1 MYCPNTSSQEWK
13 DLVKEVGEKEAWRNF
28 FKYGE
33 VRTTPD
39 TGIYKSIAT
48 RSTEDIAEGID
59 RNLMRSQQEIKYT
72 NHIQSLVLDGLGTI
86 SPSRVEKNTMTE
98 AFSKAKAE
106 FEKSLRNVND
116 FVNIINNEQA
126 FDSLKQKDSDKF
138 KALLSRFN
146 LQGVTKFQE
155 LGKAIGQ
162 YQNIIDNF
170 DRYKDFVKAELAHK
184 GIIEVDGK
192 IVVVQSEDVTNKQ
205 EDDTEDY
212 QLAQEEIGERF
223 GKDFNEVNPRET
235 ASLRVRSLVN
245 NIKTGAYELGIPLYA
260 NPSDVFSDILTAGID
275 MQLSGYTEQSG
286 KYDAFMTSIIKNVE
300 ARPYLSDLKAKIET
314 FKNDGDWDTINQILT
329 FASKAFANE
338 SLVLWKA
345 RRSGNEVQAITDV
358 KSIGL
363 NRDTIEEQVARDF
376 YSQQMNSDFFTRTA
390 TGEMFPN
397 QLRVEQLN
405 LILEE
410 GRTLSGPEKIK
421 KFQDFFGVLGIK
433 LTDTQMEYIAPRLG
447 SEIKKGRT
455 FDSLFAKKGML
466 ENIYMGYANNL
477 DVPFLSNYGLQ
488 NERNSLNKLAKLYY
502 EANPGLIN
510 VPSSRNSEGKSK
522 YANIQLNY
530 VEIRKR
536 AWDQGNT
543 SSLMNSAFASPNK
556 EFWSDVKNGNK
567 TFTLGYFDGMREQE
581 ANKDGK
587 TRKNLTDAEQTRAM
601 FMKHQENMK
610 TGTYILFTL
619 SDKTASLEVKQTKE
633 FFIDDPKI
641 PVGKGT
647 DFVLLANGDIEY
659 TDDVKQRMFESFVA
673 PEIGRIIASMQY
685 ADKVNLENFDVA
697 SKLFYIIP
705 ALNSSPLLESFRKD
719 LYSGGQTLE
728 ELTKNH
734 AKTVGAVILNQFT
747 ESTEQQI
754 DEYIS
759 KGIIKNE
766 NGEYSF
772 PSFKNGHRPTDY
784 VYRFRQ
790 TEAKGRNLAR
800 LMLMDMKLNYMNAQV
815 KALQFLRFDPMVSF
829 KVAKDVEI
837 TSFDSLRGADK
848 VKLAKAT
855 WDEFSKRAAALIAP
869 GAQGNWSWQLSNGEK
884 YFSKDYRA
892 VTAADVTVR
901 VNKVSNEITDAQE
914 FTTLQ
919 EHIDFLHSE
928 GKIPTPIW
936 ESINKK
942 IKDAGPGGFYKLGAE
957 ETKFVFTPLKPVQVS
972 DENEGENTGLNRID
986 YVKSSRYPLIPEHEA
1001 NSERDK
1007 LRVWM
1012 EKNNIQSVN
1021 FASGKKLGRP
1031 GTSVQ
1036 LFDEKGN
1043 FVEPSEEDMNKSLQV
1058 LSRDGLRTQQEIP
1071 HQRDEIATVSQ
1082 MNRTLFDGLLEVDF
1096 DVKGLGVL
1104 KGRELKAIKEK
1115 VRTRMFGLKAA
1126 ELDKKLGNLE
1136 ASHEGLHDILKRI
1149 ILEDTS
1155 GSYGENDLR
1164 AIELD
1169 PLTKKFKYPL
1179 ELNFKAKKIQG
1190 LINSMIN
1197 KNVMLKM
1204 DGSSFVQVSGVGAKF
1219 NFSSLS
1225 SGIKSGI
1232 IWTDSYASKFKDGE
1246 AKLNYI
1252 TKKDGKVSPA
1262 QMIVSQ
1268 YIKDSKGNLID
1279 LSKFITEENGIK
1291 ILDTSK
1297 IDKSLLELVGSR
1309 IPNQSLTSTMPIE
1322 VVGFLPSYMEDTIIV
1337 PDGITGQMG
1346 SDFDVDK
1353 LYAYKSKTEEI
1364 KDADGKIIG
1373 YKPIS
1378 YSVNSIADIDGLN
1391 EDQLR
1396 QFYRD
1401 IHWNVLTN
1409 PETFKHIT
1417 KSVDMPEVKEKNK
1430 QRAELLKKY
1439 DVADDAKIE
1448 LPLDFNTSINRFN
1461 DNRSGKDGVSIYANL
1476 ISAQADFQDKPL
1488 QLGYVNEGK
1497 NVANPIL
1504 IKIGNEVV
1512 SFEYVGQT
1520 GTSVSFM
1527 DKKRSVSDNLNIC
1540 FTESVDNAKNQML
1553 RTFNWDKKAMSA
1565 VGILNMLTSKD
1576 KQSIPI
1582 EFSMD
1587 LASQNVIIDLFNSI
1601 DQKQDPFLEFTSD
1614 AFNKSVSEL
1623 LYDLEKKIDEGG
1635 YLKNGMKAADH
1646 LVNEKREKEDPL
1658 SPKKLE
1664 NMWIVG
1670 KMLKEKGALLDAK
1683 QAETES
1689 KDTSKLLKLSK
1700 DLGYKNIN
1708 ELLLDYYTTQFDSLS
1723 LFSRLNSLG
1732 TEFMTILGSVYT
1744 YTKGIGPDV
1753 FSTRQKQNQLNKLAG
1768 SGQFLGIKNIAG
1780 EVSKNEDGRISMI
1793 PEGEIGYAVYHS
1805 LIKAQDVYESMFPI
1819 STGSHL
1825 SKLVDSLLNDIGLS
1839 KDDLGRQRY
1848 VNTHDDVFKALKAYL
1863 FTTPEL
1869 GLFTDLKATRSRLI
1883 NGDTSLG
1890 KSILDLRQLPEFSR
1904 NGFLKNLEISE
1915 DFRNKAY
1922 TISFKAPYGTDIDEK
1937 AILSGFYELATS
1949 DNEVVREI
1957 ARDLALYPF
1966 ATGDAGNIGRFIPI
1980 DYYMADVDFK
1990 EAIGNLYDS
1999 YVTNMF
2005 SFSGKLKDQIVQNNP
2020 EDYSRKF
2027 TFQTSET
2034 PFGINNNTFKAQ
2046 FKKLIGGADSLQNV
2060 SKFTI
2065 KLGDFQGENT
2075 DGIVKNLTVKLS
2087 DEERMLASKMKS
2099 GMDFK
2104 YPGYILINDK
2114 FVTAFGQGD
2123 TSVNYLYKRVSDP
2136 ITSDGTA
2143 EYVRLN
2149 ILGFKTIKEYD
2160 FSTTEPLKS
2169 VIKNNQVDVSNE
2181 DVTTDPENITYD
2193 NTQSFNQTEAEE
2205 KVESPTQPS
2214 TSVNPITKET
2224 SKIPSNEPK
2233 GEKIK
2238 EGVYVNQAALTKEEQ
2253 LELFDYLKPFLEEQ
2267 ASKTN
2272 KGTNASKMIGLGLRW
2287 DYKNNNSGREA
2298 MNIPDVINEGNKN
2311 KYGYYNRSING
2322 QELGQITPRFREL
2335 IEKATGIDMT
2345 NYDGAIINLYDNDS
2359 FISSHNDV
2367 DESKSALNYPV
2378 IGINI
2383 GGTGNFSIESRD
2395 GSPKQ
2400 LNLQAGTGY
2409 IFGVDGTNRQV
2420 YHRTF
2425 PGKQDSFLPE
2435 LTTKLDGK
2443 TYEPGSYRVTITMRR
2458 VMPLE
2463 SGMPTAPARFKTP
2476 TIEQV
2481 EEQEDNAKPTVTKE
2495 YGAHTFIMEPNETG
2509 GFDIYYQRKGEKG
2522 ALVTDSNLIQKVT
2535 LLQRAEE
2542 NPDQVV
2548 TLNRANSPRY
2558 IVTDDGR
2565 ILSLQDSSLG
2575 NEIKDAKIIQEVNN
2589 TLSDTID
2596 QDLYDPETK
2605 VKEVVVPGEKKISV
2619 PEGSNENNM
2628 VIFEDDTTKFLM
2640 NDGQQEAFNF
2650 IKGNVERILK
2660 ERTNVR
2666 AEDLENTVSFMDP
2679 LTQKFTG
2686 VIPKVMWDN
2695 MIGLA
2700 GRGGVGKT
2708 TVIRAIIKGLESTGN
2723 KYRRNDV
2730 MYLAPSHTAAT
2741 VLQESLGLDS
2751 EKANDG
2757 KVNTIPSAT
2766 RRNKIRYGSSE
2777 LDMMTT
2783 EEYLEHI
2790 KYKKAFSVPDIII
2803 VDESSM
2809 IKVQDIKDML
2819 TRINTDLEEGVTNKM
2834 PIFIFMGDYRQLG
2847 PIKEQQN
2854 PDVNKGIISATL
2866 LLDKSKTR
2874 ELTQVMRSSNKN
2886 LHAIY
2891 DAIGNQIIENIE
2903 RTKKGEK
2910 AKQLSFDAYDKLTSK
2925 SSENI
2930 LVVDNTVGVID
2941 DYTDFLKDNN
2951 NPYGMFWVHYNNV
2964 ENANTIALSDKIRKA
2979 YFAKIGKQIDSVPH
2993 RNFSNGDYVEFTDGV
3008 EMKASDFMYTPT
3020 SDEVKD
3026 LLDER
3031 KIDNT
3036 DGEYAIA
3043 GGVVKPRARFKVMD
3057 IVKTQTSL
3065 KELLP
3070 YTIAQYIDKSVMVD
3084 MEQILLYNR
3093 QDRLRGYSKVLDIA
3107 VDLGRYE
3114 NKMQKGITIK
3124 QKSTGKV
3131 IATFDMHYGDF
3142 KTAKEDIKML
3152 HDGKGKLPFTPSY
3165 IGSSH
3170 TAQGNS
3176 IKNVIV
3182 GDYNIKQN
3190 RAHPSVNQDDIFSS
3204 MYVAVTRTS
3213 GSLVIIKSPGSN
3225 ISHNQE
3231 VFKGFISDNGQEV
3244 KPESSIIPGSQEVK
3258 SPSNNEVNSY
3268 AANEVVNPLELAMQ
3282 YSATEYINKWVN
3294 SMFQGQKTITDIKGF
3309 LNRVYSNA
3317 NAFNKQVITAIA
3329 KSGIVAPVTIVM
3341 DDKITD
3347 PGMYNGNT
3355 KTITINPKLAVG
3367 DALDGDAIRDKLHE
3381 VFMHEFMHHIT
3392 AELLNAKPETLSVDQ
3407 RKYVENINNL
3417 YDAVH
3422 NKMMMDPQHAAALQK
3437 AKDQMKTDGYL
3448 SASDKSLYYGLTSV
3462 HDFVSMIMTD
3472 QGFQDFM
3479 NNTTYDGEKSIF
3491 EKFMDLIGNL
3501 LKALGINVKD
3511 NSVLKE
3517 GLTNIVGL
3525 IQSRNSSEVATE
3537 QRSIAVA
3544 QEAKTKNINDNFADI
3559 TRFLNIKTKC

>member
-33 VRTTPD
+33 IRTTPD

-72 NHIQSLVLDGLGTI
+72 NYIQSLVLDGLGTI
-86 SPSRVEKNTMTE
+86 SPSRVEKTTMTE

-192 IVVVQSEDVTNKQ
+192 IQIVQSDDVTNKQ
-205 EDDTEDY
+205 EDDTDDY

-314 FKNDGDWDTINQILT
+314 FKNDGDWDTINQVLT

-345 RRSGNEVQAITDV
+345 RRSGSEVQAITDV

-376 YSQQMNSDFFTRTA
+376 YAQQMNSDFFTRTA

-410 GRTLSGPEKIK
+410 GRTMSGADKVK
-421 KFQDFFGVLGIK
+421 KFQEFFGVLGIK

-447 SEIKKGRT
+447 AEVKKGRT

-510 VPSSRNSEGKSK
+510 VPSSRNAEGKSK

-536 AWDQGNT
+536 AWEQGNT
-543 SSLMNSAFASPNK
+543 SSLMNSAFASANK
-556 EFWSDVKNGNK
+556 EFWTDVKNGNK

-610 TGTYILFTL
+610 TGTYVIFTL
-619 SDKTASLEVKQTKE
+619 SDKTASLEVKQTKD
-633 FFIDDPKI
+633 FFVDDPKI

-659 TDDVKQRMFESFVA
+659 TDSVKQRMFESFVA
-673 PEIGRIIASMQY
+673 PEIGRILASMQH

-759 KGIIKNE
+759 KGIIKNQ

-772 PSFKNGHRPTDY
+772 PSFKNGHKATDY

-837 TSFDSLRGADK
+837 TSFDSLKGADK

-901 VNKVSNEITDAQE
+901 VNKVSNDITDAQE
-914 FTTLQ
+914 LTTLQ

-942 IKDAGPGGFYKLGAE
+942 IKDAGPGGFYKLSAE

-972 DENEGENTGLNRID
+972 DENEGEDTGLNRID

-1001 NSERDK
+1001 GSERDN

-1043 FVEPSEEDMNKSLQV
+1043 FVEPSEEDMNKSIQV

-1071 HQRDEIATVSQ
+1071 HQKDEIATVSQ
-1082 MNRTLFDGLLEVDF
+1082 MNRTLFDGLLDNDF
-1096 DVKGLGVL
+1096 TIKGLGTL

-1169 PLTKKFKYPL
+1169 PITKKFKYPL

-1219 NFSSLS
+1219 NFGSLS

-1232 IWTDSYASKFKDGE
+1232 IWTDSYASKFKGGE
-1246 AKLNYI
+1246 AKLSYI
-1252 TKKDGKVSPA
+1252 TKKDGEVSPA
-1262 QMIVSQ
+1262 QVIVSQ
-1268 YIKDSKGNLID
+1268 YIKDPKGKLID

-1353 LYAYKSKTEEI
+1353 LYAYKSKTEEV

-1378 YSVNSIADIDGLN
+1378 YSVNSIDDIDGLN
-1391 EDQLR
+1391 ENQLR

-1439 DVADDAKIE
+1439 DVADDTKID

-1488 QLGYVNEGK
+1488 QLGYVDEGK
-1497 NVANPIL
+1497 ATPDPIY

-1512 SFEYVGQT
+1512 SFEYLGQT

-1540 FTESVDNAKNQML
+1540 FTESVDNAKNLML
-1553 RTFNWDKKAMSA
+1553 RMFNWDKKAMSA

-1576 KQSIPI
+1576 KQAIPI

-1587 LASQNVIIDLFNSI
+1587 LTSQNVIHDLFNLI
-1601 DQKQDPFLEFTSD
+1601 DQKQDPFLEFDPD
-1614 AFNKSVSEL
+1614 AFNKSVTTL
-1623 LYDLEKKIDEGG
+1623 LEDVTKKIDEGG
-1635 YLKNGMKAADH
+1635 YLKGGKLATQH
-1646 LVNEKREKEDPL
+1646 LIDSKRKETEPL
-1658 SPKKLE
+1658 SAKKLE
-1664 NMWIVG
+1664 NMWLVG
-1670 KMLKEKGALLDAK
+1670 KMLKENGAVLGAKIREDAELKGEDLGGIK
-1683 QAETES
+1683 EE
-1689 KDTSKLLKLSK
+1689 KLYKLSK
-1700 DLGYKNIN
+1700 DLGYKSVD
-1708 ELLLDYYTTQFDSLS
+1708 ELLLDYYTTQFDSLE

-1744 YTKGIGPDV
+1744 YTKGIGADV

-1793 PEGEIGYAVYHS
+1793 PEGEIGNAVYHS

-1825 SKLVDSLLNDIGLS
+1825 STLVDSLLNDIGLS

-1904 NGFLKNLEISE
+1904 NGFLKNLEINE
-1915 DFRNKAY
+1915 DVKNKAY
-1922 TISFKAPYGTDIDEK
+1922 TISFKAPYGTDLDEK

-1980 DYYMADVDFK
+1980 DYYMADDDFK
-1990 EAIGNLYDS
+1990 DAIGNLYDS

-2020 EDYSRKF
+2020 EAYSKKF
-2027 TFQTSET
+2027 TFQTSDSQW
-2034 PFGINNNTFKAQ
+2034 GASDNTFKAQ
-2046 FKKLIGGADSLQNV
+2046 FKKLIGGADSLEKV

-2075 DGIVKNLTVKLS
+2075 DGIIKNLSVKLNN
-2087 DEERMLASKMKS
+2087 EERMLASKLKS

-2104 YPGYILINDK
+2104 YPGYIFINDK
-2114 FVTAFGQGD
+2114 VVSNFGQGER
-2123 TSVNYLYKRVSDP
+2123 SVNYLYKRVSDP
-2136 ITSDGTA
+2136 ITPDGTA

-2149 ILGFKTIKEYD
+2149 ILGFKNIKEYD
-2160 FSTTEPLKS
+2160 FSTTEALKS

-2181 DVTTDPENITYD
+2181 DVTIDPENITYD
-2193 NTQSFNQTEAEE
+2193 NTQSFNQTDPEE
-2205 KVESPTQPS
+2205 KVE
-2214 TSVNPITKET
+2214 PIAKET
-2224 SKIPSNEPK
+2224 STINSEKVLEGDIFTLPGIPVITTNLGGIHGAGLAQAAKAKGLIKQKDGEFKATDQVVQLPVKKVWSDSMAMNNNMELLKESLTSLINVALENPSKRYLLPLAGLGHGEGSVNEIMPLLTATVKAASNISLVIPA
-2233 GEKIK
+2233 
-2238 EGVYVNQAALTKEEQ
+2238 EGVNLGRQ
-2253 LELFDYLKPFLEEQ
+2253 
-2267 ASKTN
+2267 
-2272 KGTNASKMIGLGLRW
+2272 GTVRKDSTREKMPAI
-2287 DYKNNNSGREA
+2287 K
-2298 MNIPDVINEGNKN
+2298 
-2311 KYGYYNRSING
+2311 
-2322 QELGQITPRFREL
+2322 QELMKAGLINDNVPTTEQI
-2335 IEKATGIDMT
+2335 
-2345 NYDGAIINLYDNDS
+2345 
-2359 FISSHNDV
+2359 
-2367 DESKSALNYPV
+2367 
-2378 IGINI
+2378 
-2383 GGTGNFSIESRD
+2383 
-2395 GSPKQ
+2395 
-2400 LNLQAGTGY
+2400 
-2409 IFGVDGTNRQV
+2409 
-2420 YHRTF
+2420 
-2425 PGKQDSFLPE
+2425 
-2435 LTTKLDGK
+2435 
-2443 TYEPGSYRVTITMRR
+2443 
-2458 VMPLE
+2458 
-2463 SGMPTAPARFKTP
+2463 
-2476 TIEQV
+2476 
-2481 EEQEDNAKPTVTKE
+2481 EEQEDNPKPTVTRE
-2495 YGAHTFIMEPNETG
+2495 YGAHTFIMEPDETG

-2522 ALVTDSNLIQKVT
+2522 ALVTDRNLIQKLV

-2542 NPDQVV
+2542 NPDNVV
-2548 TLNRANSPRY
+2548 TLNKANSPKY
-2558 IVTDDGR
+2558 IVTNDGR
-2565 ILSLQDSSLG
+2565 ILSLQQSSLG
-2575 NEIKDAKIIQEVNN
+2575 DEITDPNLMQEIHAA
-2589 TLSDTID
+2589 LGDKLD
-2596 QDLYDPETK
+2596 QDLFEIETK
-2605 VKEVVVPGEKKISV
+2605 VKEIVPGEKKISV
-2619 PEGSNENNM
+2619 PEGSSENNM

-2650 IKGNVERILK
+2650 IKGNVERMLK
-2660 ERTNVR
+2660 ERTNIR

-2708 TVIRAIIKGLESTGN
+2708 TVIRAIIKGLESSGN

-2903 RTKKGEK
+2903 RTQKGEK

-3020 SDEVKD
+3020 SDEVKA

-3190 RAHPSVNQDDIFSS
+3190 RAHPNVNQDDIFSS

-3231 VFKGFISDNGQEV
+3231 VFKGFISDNGEEV
-3244 KPESSIIPGSQEVK
+3244 KPESSIIPGSQEAK
-3258 SPSNNEVNSY
+3258 TPSNNEVNSY

-3282 YSATEYINKWVN
+3282 YSATESINKWVN
-3294 SMFQGQKTITDIKGF
+3294 NMFQGQKTITDIKGF

-3347 PGMYNGNT
+3347 PGIYNGNT

-3392 AELLNAKPETLSVDQ
+3392 AELLNAKPETLTAEQ

-3511 NSVLKE
+3511 DSVLKE

-3525 IQSRNSSEVATE
+3525 IQSRNSSEAAT
-3537 QRSIAVA
+3537 QQKSIAVA